1 VRAASHKREN
11 NADVTTSFTA
21 YRTSL
26 ISHIMDIDL
35 RHWDPNVRLLGAQS
49 LKAIAEFQPDS
60 LIVTSADRAVRA
72 NVTAPLG
79 NSTC

>member
-1 VRAASHKREN
+1 
-11 NADVTTSFTA
+11 
-21 YRTSL
+21 
-26 ISHIMDIDL
+26 MDIDL